1 MEKNIRNLRIGDV
14 LKEYGYI
21 NEAQVEAALA
31 YQKTHQNVRMGG
43 ALVELG
49 YITEQ
54 QVMEALAQ
62 CLSLK
67 LADVSGIEGNRGGE
81 TILVLWLKNMRC
93 WQCSR
98 PRMC

>member
-49 YITEQ
+49 YITELRQ
-54 QVMEALAQ
+54 PGDRGAGF
-62 CLSLK
+62 
-67 LADVSGIEGNRGGE
+67 SGRG
-81 TILVLWLKNMRC
+81 
-93 WQCSR
+93 
-98 PRMC
+98 

>member
-49 YITEQ
+49 YITEP
-54 QVMEALAQ
+54 VSYTHL
-62 CLSLK
+62 
-67 LADVSGIEGNRGGE
+67 DVYKRQLHGRKYQTSG
-81 TILVLWLKNMRC
+81 W
-93 WQCSR
+93 SSA
-98 PRMC
+98 